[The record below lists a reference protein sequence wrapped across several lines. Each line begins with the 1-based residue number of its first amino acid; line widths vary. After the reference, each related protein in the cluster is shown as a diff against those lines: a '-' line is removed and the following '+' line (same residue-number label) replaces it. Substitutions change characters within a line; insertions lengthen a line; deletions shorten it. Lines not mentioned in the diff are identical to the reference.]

1 MAVEAELATLLE
13 AREQVMIR
21 FNQANEVIN
30 QCKQEHAE
38 LTGAIKIC
46 EKLIAEGGSEGEV
59 SCEVGMTE

>member
-46 EKLIAEGGSEGEV
+46 EKLIAEGGSEGEE
-59 SCEVGMTE
+59 SCEVGTTE

>member
-1 MAVEAELATLLE
+1 MAVEAELANLLE

-46 EKLIAEGGSEGEV
+46 EKLIAEKDETEEESE
-59 SCEVGMTE
+59 

>member
-30 QCKQEHAE
+30 QWKQEHAE

-46 EKLIAEGGSEGEV
+46 EKLIAEGGSEEEV

>member
-1 MAVEAELATLLE
+1 MSVEAELANLLE
-13 AREQVMIR
+13 AREQVMAR

-46 EKLIAEGGSEGEV
+46 EKLIAEGGSEEEV

>member
-1 MAVEAELATLLE
+1 MAVEAELANLLE

-46 EKLIAEGGSEGEV
+46 EKLISEKDE
-59 SCEVGMTE
+59 TEEESE